1 VLLSDNVQDFSRTVM
16 LRTEDSDRKILDQY
30 YLELERRGVAS
41 LREEGFGP
49 KHSRLERWVDMRYRG
64 QSFEISIPYS
74 RDFPGEFHRRHQQ
87 RYGYADPGRESEIVT
102 LRVRA
107 RGFSE
112 KPKVPKHRSGGA
124 DPKRA
129 EIKRKKIYFE
139 GKLCPSRVYER
150 ALLRAGNRV
159 PGPALI
165 FEYSASTAI
174 PPGYGCAVDG
184 YRNLILEPL

>member
-1 VLLSDNVQDFSRTVM
+1 M
-16 LRTEDSDRKILDQY
+16 
-30 YLELERRGVAS
+30 
-41 LREEGFGP
+41 
-49 KHSRLERWVDMRYRG
+49 
-64 QSFEISIPYS
+64 
-74 RDFPGEFHRRHQQ
+74 
-87 RYGYADPGRESEIVT
+87 T

-112 KPKVPKHRSGGA
+112 KPRVPKHRSGNA

-139 GKLCPSRVYER
+139 GKLCSSRVYER
-150 ALLRAGNRV
+150 ALLRAGNKIH
-159 PGPALI
+159 GPALI

-174 PPGYGCAVDG
+174 PPGYGCVVDG